1 MAHDPDRSP
10 ARPPTPTATGPASPD
25 RTEADLA
32 AAWDRYR
39 QALARRERWLPLW
52 QDCYAVALPA
62 HASFTGP
69 ILPGARTG
77 EGLYDATAPD
87 AVDQLAASLLA
98 HLMPPWS
105 RWFGLAPGPD
115 LEPDTAA
122 ALTPALEQAA
132 DVLHGHLDRSNFAVE
147 MHQCFLDLVV
157 GGTASLLVEAAPP
170 GTGSAFTFAAVPLS
184 QVALTAGADGRLDST
199 YRRLSLTRRALAD
212 RFGPLALSALSPP
225 SPGRQEPVPA
235 DAVVVEM
242 VEPDPGGPGYR
253 YRAVL
258 AGTAD
263 PHDGPAPSASAS
275 GGVGAVLA
283 EGRFDRSPFINFR
296 WLKATGEAYGR
307 SPVMKA
313 LPDIKTANK
322 VVELILKNATL
333 AITGVWQADDDGVLN
348 PATIELLPGA
358 IIPKAVGS
366 SGLTPL
372 APPGRFDVS
381 QLVLED
387 LRARIRHAL
396 MVDQLADLNA
406 PRMTATEVLE
416 RSAAMTRL
424 LGATYGRLQAE
435 LLTPLLRRCFDLLRT
450 RGEVP
455 DLPLDGQ
462 TVVVRHHSP
471 LAQAQAQRAVGGAL
485 TWLEMVQALGPEAL
499 STIDGPATVRWL
511 ADRFGVPADLVRAPA
526 DPPADP
532 SADPPADPLPD
543 SR

>member
-1 MAHDPDRSP
+1 MVHDP
-10 ARPPTPTATGPASPD
+10 ARPPAVSVDPQAVGRPSEG
-25 RTEADLA
+25 RGEADLA
-32 AAWDRYR
+32 AAWARYR
-39 QALARRERWLPLW
+39 QALTRRERWLPLW

-62 HASFTGP
+62 HASFTGTA
-69 ILPGARTG
+69 LPGARAG
-77 EGLYDATAPD
+77 EALYDATAPD

-105 RWFGLAPGPD
+105 RWFGLVPGPD
-115 LEPDTAA
+115 LDPGMATALA
-122 ALTPALEQAA
+122 PALDQAA

-157 GGTASLLVEAAPP
+157 GGTASLLVEAAPS
-170 GTGSAFTFAAVPLS
+170 GSAAAFTFAAVPLS
-184 QVALTAGADGRLDST
+184 QVALAAGAGGGRDST
-199 YRRLSLTRRALAD
+199 YRQLGLTRHALAD
-212 RFGPLALSALSPP
+212 RFGPMALSALPAP
-225 SPGRQEPVPA
+225 QPGHRDPEGA

-258 AGTAD
+258 AGTAE
-263 PHDGPAPSASAS
+263 PLGVRPSPAAAP
-275 GGVGAVLA
+275 GHPGAVLA

-322 VVELILKNATL
+322 VVELVLKNATL
-333 AITGVWQADDDGVLN
+333 AITGVWQADDDGVLD

-372 APPGRFDVS
+372 APPGRFDIS

-396 MVDQLADLNA
+396 LVDQLAELNA

-435 LLTPLLRRCFDLLRT
+435 LLTPLLRRCFDLLRK

-462 TVVVRHHSP
+462 TVVIRHRSP

-485 TWLEMVQALGPEAL
+485 SWLEMAQALGPEAL
-499 STIDGPATVRWL
+499 ATIDGPAMMRWL
-511 ADRFGVPADLVRAPA
+511 ADRFGVPADLIRSPADARA
-526 DPPADP
+526 DPPSD
-532 SADPPADPLPD
+532 
-543 SR
+543 RR